1 MQLTD
6 KISAGRLPMTARL
19 YYSDSY
25 LTEFEAQV
33 VQGEQ
38 VGKFFEVSLDRTA
51 FYPTSGGQPHD
62 LGTMEAHP
70 VVEVVD
76 GPDGNVIHR
85 LERRLPP
92 TRVRCQ
98 VHWPRRFDHMQQHTG
113 QHILSQ
119 AFIRVASLATVGFHL
134 SAEYSTIDL
143 DAGEVDM
150 QVVRAAE
157 DLANAIVFQNRR
169 VTSRLVTPDEAVSL
183 NLRKPS
189 QRKGILRVVTI
200 ADFDVSACG
209 GTHVRQTGEIGGIF
223 INRVERVNRRTRVE
237 FVCGQRS
244 LDSYRRRSGDLDRIA
259 KGLSVAPQDAPDRVE
274 KQSQEI
280 KTIRKRLKTKDE
292 WLAELLAHQLFD
304 QAPSIGEVR
313 IVKHQFEGEERS
325 FLTLLAQRLLALGP
339 CWVLLGNRGEQ
350 AQLLMARS
358 RSLSGDLRP
367 VMAECSRM
375 VSGRGG
381 GAPALVQGGGSDPG
395 QLRNALDCAARR
407 VMALANG

>member
-1 MQLTD
+1 
-6 KISAGRLPMTARL
+6 MTARL

-25 LTEFEAQV
+25 LTEFDARV
-33 VQGEQ
+33 LQGEQ

-62 LGTMEAHP
+62 LGTIEGHP
-70 VVEVVD
+70 VIDVVD
-76 GPDGNVIHR
+76 GPDGSIIHR
-85 LERRLPP
+85 LEHQRPL
-92 TRVRCQ
+92 TRVHCQ
-98 VHWPRRFDHMQQHTG
+98 VQWPRRFDHMQQHTG

-119 AFIRVASLATVGFHL
+119 AFIQGASLATVGFHL
-134 SAEYSTIDL
+134 SAEYATIDL
-143 DAGEVDM
+143 EAAEVDM

-157 DLANAIVFQNRR
+157 DLANAIVFQNRS
-169 VTSRLVTPDEAVSL
+169 VTSRLVTPDEAVGL

-313 IVKHQFEGEERS
+313 FVKHQFEGEERS

-407 VMALANG
+407 VMALTNG

>member
-1 MQLTD
+1 MTD
-6 KISAGRLPMTARL
+6 RL

-25 LTEFEAQV
+25 LTEFEARV

-38 VGKFFEVSLDRTA
+38 VGKFFEVRLDRTA

-62 LGTMEAHP
+62 LGSIEAHP
-70 VVEVVD
+70 VAEVVD

-85 LERRLPP
+85 LEHRLPP
-92 TRVRCQ
+92 ARVRCQ
-98 VHWPRRFDHMQQHTG
+98 VQWPRRFDHMQQHTG

-143 DAGEVDM
+143 DAAEVEM

-169 VTSRLVTPDEAVSL
+169 VTSRLVKPDEAVSL

-200 ADFDVSACG
+200 KDFDVSACG
-209 GTHVRQTGEIGGIF
+209 GTHVGQTGEIGGIF

-244 LDSYRRRSGDLDRIA
+244 LDSYRRRSGELDRIA
-259 KGLSVAPQDAPDRVE
+259 KGLSVAPHDAPDRVE

-304 QAPSIGEVR
+304 QAPSKEGTR
-313 IVKHQFEGEERS
+313 IVKQQFEGEERS
-325 FLTLLAQRLLALGP
+325 FLTLLAQRLLACGP
-339 CWVLLGNRGEQ
+339 CWVVLGNSGEQ
-350 AQLLMARS
+350 AQILLARS
-358 RSLSGDLRP
+358 QSLAGDLRP
-367 VMAECSRM
+367 IMKECSLM
-375 VSGRGG
+375 ISGRGG
-381 GAPALVQGGGSDPG
+381 GSPALVQGGGTDPS
-395 QLRNALDCAARR
+395 QLPNALDRAAER
-407 VMALANG
+407 VSALTND